1 MLKFIFWFLLC
12 INAALFAYGRGY
24 LGNFKGSEREPARMQ
39 NQVNSAKLTLM
50 SAAEATAAPPQA
62 AAPAVEAQPEPAPAK
77 PELIACLE
85 AGDFTAAEA
94 RRFDNRVAALG
105 LAQRPSRQNVVSTE
119 VTSYMVHIPPQASRD
134 AADRKAAELQALGVG
149 NYYVIPENTPMK
161 WAISL
166 GVFKSENAAKTL
178 LAALVKQGVEGARIS
193 ARSTQVTRTAYRFR
207 DIEPAARTRLERIV
221 AGFPAQRVRN
231 CK

>member
-50 SAAEATAAPPQA
+50 SAAEALAAPRQA
-62 AAPAVEAQPEPAPAK
+62 AAPVAEPEPAPPK
-77 PELIACLE
+77 PALIACLE

-94 RRFDNRVAALG
+94 RRFDNRVASLG
-105 LAQRPSRQNVVSTE
+105 LAQRPARQNVVSTE
-119 VTSYMVHIPPQASRD
+119 VTSYMVHIPPQASRE
-134 AADRKAAELQALGVG
+134 AADRKAAELQELGVG

-178 LAALVKQGVEGARIS
+178 LAALVKQGVDGARIS
-193 ARSTQVTRTAYRFR
+193 ARSTQVTRVAYRFR

-221 AGFPAQRVRN
+221 AGFPAQRVRS